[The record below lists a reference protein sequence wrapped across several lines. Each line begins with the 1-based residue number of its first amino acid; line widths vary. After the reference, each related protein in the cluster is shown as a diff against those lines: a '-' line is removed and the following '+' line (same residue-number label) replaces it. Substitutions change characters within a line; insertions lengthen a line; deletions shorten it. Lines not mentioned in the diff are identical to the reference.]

1 MAIKRKKNGLKKIMF
16 LNVIFLLSVLC
27 AYSQNGD
34 QKGGRF
40 IKRIEY
46 NRHSMGFDNLDC
58 KTGNE
63 KNLLGKF
70 NAPVEFYF
78 LPLNEKPE
86 RPSAF
91 RLLWESPTN
100 SYFIE
105 YIRFK
110 SAETNDINDE
120 TVSRSFKVSTQF
132 AEKMYKKMV
141 SFIENIK
148 ARGTQKTINRGY
160 EVTFRAVVDDEV
172 WSLIIQEPSGD
183 ALKMSSLCRQILVDA
198 NRNKLDEA
206 KYIKILD
213 GFDFERHKPN
223 D

>member
-1 MAIKRKKNGLKKIMF
+1 MAINREKNGLKKIMF

-46 NRHSMGFDNLDC
+46 NRFMGRDNLNC
-58 KTGNE
+58 KTGIE
-63 KNLLGKF
+63 KRLLKNF
-70 NAPVEFYF
+70 NASVEFYF

-91 RLLWESPTN
+91 RLLWEAPTN

-110 SAETNDINDE
+110 DADTNDINDE
-120 TVSRSFKVSTQF
+120 TEGRSFKVSALF
-132 AEKMYKKMV
+132 AEKMYNKMV

-148 ARGTQKTINRGY
+148 ARGTQKTINNGY

-172 WSLIIQEPSGD
+172 WSLIIQEPFGD
-183 ALKMSSLCRQILVDA
+183 ALKMSGLCRQILGDA
-198 NRNKLDEA
+198 NRNKFDEA
-206 KYIKILD
+206 KYLKILD
-213 GFDFERHKPN
+213 GFDFERGKPN